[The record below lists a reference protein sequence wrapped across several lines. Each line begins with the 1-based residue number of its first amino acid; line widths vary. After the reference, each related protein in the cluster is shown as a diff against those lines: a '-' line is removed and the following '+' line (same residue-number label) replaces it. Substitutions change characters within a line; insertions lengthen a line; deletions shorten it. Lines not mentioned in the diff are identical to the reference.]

1 MGIAD
6 PSISQPISTRNGVI
20 THVGAVMGGGTSI
33 SLGIYIEEP
42 WSFFEYLNRVYDA
55 GWEESLFRK
64 AHKEVQKIFGDD
76 VSQYVTPNDTRFG
89 PAVGEALWRQGYEP
103 LGGRLPAQASPGI
116 KRVEWERDANGPIAR
131 CVIYHKTT
139 PKDTRGHGNLVRVPH
154 ASSSSRFGEWVGTLF
169 DATSY
174 AVDATELLPGATL
187 HPTDRTTWRR
197 ACIKDTDKSRII
209 ISAGA
214 IQTAALLYRSGVGP
228 LPQIRQIKARPV
240 LEIPTLGQEFID
252 RVFVTLNL
260 FQKHFPDK
268 IEPVPLKPVRKLA
281 TDGDKPDLTKWGIN
295 SRQREKKR
303 LIREKRKQDTTTTS
317 HQSLKQMSS
326 DSGGRRSRLNKDNH
340 LIVGLELRDSD
351 DDVQIR
357 EGDSTEV
364 DSDHHE
370 ETADNDRGRGRAV
383 NFLYPAPPE
392 QVAPHLT
399 GTLKDHLFPWFGEL
413 EPTRV
418 CQATGIRL
426 VGPTCPRNPSE
437 LRPSPQAEP
446 FFDPVA
452 DALFE
457 TLQACSEHREP
468 FGIALL
474 KPLCA
479 VAYPIIKCF
488 RSILRCRQ
496 VYAKFY
502 YTAQP
507 KSRGTVRLSEDGK
520 LEVNSN
526 HLQHEEDLFDAVR
539 GVSTLLHMA
548 NQNTYKKVVQD
559 NTALSCPATILNG
572 LLDLMTTIGST
583 STVFLTKPTNFY
595 LIQNHLQDLIPPK
608 HRRLRRIVKLDGRV
622 KPRKLQGVHAD
633 GDTQTEGSAYEFE
646 DYSDHVLDGLDLET
660 MDAVGIK
667 KRLEEVRLQCCEVF
681 LGCDPQPESA
691 THNFTRNSTVPCS
704 APTAT
709 EQQHSV
715 ARNAEETV
723 ALRQAVEECRED
735 CSSMGGDAP
744 EPFCPAADVCCSVFG
759 NSKCFS
765 TAAERREKMSALLNE
780 ATHSKI
786 TRQYLP
792 EIPFPGQPGTQAS
805 GMQWAASYPPLLPN
819 PRDAKAVAKYALS
832 YMSSIW
838 HHANTVPMGKIVDKN
853 FDLIGAKRLSVIDSS
868 VLNELP
874 RMNPTATMLM
884 LGIYGGMVKQRQRMA
899 S

>member
-1 MGIAD
+1 MIEGTTQDVNIIPNIFEKKAPTVKSVIDSPEKFDYIVVGCGAAGCPVAGYLANQGNSVLLIERGPVRSHDDTPNAVSTHGAGMGIAD

-76 VSQYVTPNDTRFG
+76 VGQYVTPNDTRFG

-116 KRVEWERDANGPIAR
+116 KFSNKDGFRMASDFFVSRGYLKKGFRKNLTVRTNNFVERVEWERDANGPIAR

-154 ASSSSRFGEWVGTLF
+154 ASSSSSKSWINAPR
-169 DATSY
+169 TSY
-174 AVDATELLPGATL
+174 HTEKVKKTEGCLAANVGQVSGARVAEGVIYATRFILP
-187 HPTDRTTWRR
+187 P
-197 ACIKDTDKSRII
+197 
-209 ISAGA
+209 
-214 IQTAALLYRSGVGP
+214 LYRS
-228 LPQIRQIKARPV
+228 
-240 LEIPTLGQEFID
+240 
-252 RVFVTLNL
+252 
-260 FQKHFPDK
+260 
-268 IEPVPLKPVRKLA
+268 
-281 TDGDKPDLTKWGIN
+281 
-295 SRQREKKR
+295 
-303 LIREKRKQDTTTTS
+303 
-317 HQSLKQMSS
+317 
-326 DSGGRRSRLNKDNH
+326 
-340 LIVGLELRDSD
+340 
-351 DDVQIR
+351 
-357 EGDSTEV
+357 
-364 DSDHHE
+364 
-370 ETADNDRGRGRAV
+370 
-383 NFLYPAPPE
+383 
-392 QVAPHLT
+392 
-399 GTLKDHLFPWFGEL
+399 
-413 EPTRV
+413 
-418 CQATGIRL
+418 
-426 VGPTCPRNPSE
+426 
-437 LRPSPQAEP
+437 
-446 FFDPVA
+446 DPVA

-488 RSILRCRQ
+488 RQ

-667 KRLEEVRLQCCEVF
+667 KRLEEIGFDFDSYVKHLKAQSEANNSNEATEVF

-691 THNFTRNSTVPCS
+691 THNFTRNSTIPCS

>member
-1 MGIAD
+1 MTGEGAVRLQSPTITCSAV
-6 PSISQPISTRNGVI
+6 PIGQVSGARVAEGVI
-20 THVGAVMGGGTSI
+20 YA
-33 SLGIYIEEP
+33 
-42 WSFFEYLNRVYDA
+42 
-55 GWEESLFRK
+55 
-64 AHKEVQKIFGDD
+64 
-76 VSQYVTPNDTRFG
+76 TRFI
-89 PAVGEALWRQGYEP
+89 
-103 LGGRLPAQASPGI
+103 LPP
-116 KRVEWERDANGPIAR
+116 
-131 CVIYHKTT
+131 
-139 PKDTRGHGNLVRVPH
+139 
-154 ASSSSRFGEWVGTLF
+154 
-169 DATSY
+169 
-174 AVDATELLPGATL
+174 
-187 HPTDRTTWRR
+187 
-197 ACIKDTDKSRII
+197 
-209 ISAGA
+209 
-214 IQTAALLYRSGVGP
+214 LYRS
-228 LPQIRQIKARPV
+228 
-240 LEIPTLGQEFID
+240 
-252 RVFVTLNL
+252 
-260 FQKHFPDK
+260 
-268 IEPVPLKPVRKLA
+268 
-281 TDGDKPDLTKWGIN
+281 
-295 SRQREKKR
+295 
-303 LIREKRKQDTTTTS
+303 
-317 HQSLKQMSS
+317 
-326 DSGGRRSRLNKDNH
+326 
-340 LIVGLELRDSD
+340 
-351 DDVQIR
+351 
-357 EGDSTEV
+357 
-364 DSDHHE
+364 
-370 ETADNDRGRGRAV
+370 
-383 NFLYPAPPE
+383 
-392 QVAPHLT
+392 
-399 GTLKDHLFPWFGEL
+399 
-413 EPTRV
+413 
-418 CQATGIRL
+418 
-426 VGPTCPRNPSE
+426 
-437 LRPSPQAEP
+437 
-446 FFDPVA
+446 DPVA

-488 RSILRCRQ
+488 RQ

-667 KRLEEVRLQCCEVF
+667 KRLEEIGFDFDSYVKHLKAQSEANNSNEATEVF